1 MSITIKNLDH
11 VPTRYT
17 ITREVAIAHL
27 LNMAALVGLLL
38 VLTGSLLL
46 QFGIGEQPC
55 PLCLVQRSGLI
66 AMGIGPLLNLA
77 IGLRPAHY
85 AFSIL
90 AGCVGGAGSVRQILL
105 HIAAPEDPGYGPA
118 IFGYHLYTWA
128 AITGLVGIVGCA
140 FLLMF
145 QAQFVGSDA
154 GILRSRSW
162 LRLMGLAVAIWF
174 AIYVVIIAVSVL
186 PECGLGLCPDDPPNI
201 AGIGIPAGLAVIAL
215 IGAISV
221 GIAYILNRRLPDR
234 PEPSL

>member
-1 MSITIKNLDH
+1 MSITINNLQA
-11 VPTRYT
+11 VPSRFV
-17 ITREVAIAHL
+17 ITREIALAHII
-27 LNMAALVGLLL
+27 NMAALAGLLL
-38 VLTGSLLL
+38 VLTGSLFL
-46 QFGIGEQPC
+46 QFAIGEQPC

-66 AMGIGPLLNLA
+66 AMGIGPLLNLV

-118 IFGYHLYTWA
+118 VLGYHLYTWA
-128 AITGLVGIVGCA
+128 AITGLIGIVGCA

-154 GILRSRSW
+154 GILRRRSA
-162 LRLMGLAVAIWF
+162 LRIAGIAIGTWF
-174 AIYVVIIAVSVL
+174 AIYVVIIAISVL

-201 AGIGIPAGLAVIAL
+201 AGIGIPAGLAIVAA

-221 GIAYILNRRLPDR
+221 LVGYLLNRRLPES
-234 PEPSL
+234 PGES